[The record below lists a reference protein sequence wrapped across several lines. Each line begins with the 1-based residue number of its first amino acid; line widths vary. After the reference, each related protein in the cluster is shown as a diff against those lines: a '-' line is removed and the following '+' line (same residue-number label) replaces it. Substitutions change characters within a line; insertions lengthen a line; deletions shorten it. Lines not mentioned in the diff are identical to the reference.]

1 MPIVIESEIKLW
13 QGNDNIC
20 KNQQNTKFD
29 LFDIISPLIN
39 ETLKFLFES

>member
-1 MPIVIESEIKLW
+1 MPIIIESEIKLW
-13 QGNDNIC
+13 QGDDNTSR
-20 KNQQNTKFD
+20 NQQNTKFD